1 MNRRLVIFLILMQ
14 FSFVF
19 AQDQFTGIVQY
30 DFIVHNKNDL
40 SFANPYELY
49 FNTTISLYEKIDNPK
64 KNVSKKNN
72 NTTDSEG
79 RMISNKKLKSNLPP
93 PFYYSNTRNKELIFR
108 ENVISKMYFVK
119 DALEPIPWKLQQE
132 HKKIANYNCQKATA
146 KYRGREY
153 TVWFTT
159 EIPVSHGPW
168 KLRGLPGLI
177 LEVTEETG
185 KYGFVANAVNL
196 NPDKELLQKKLK
208 KPDIEGITTMENYIE
223 AIKNKYENTMAMA
236 RASLPRGA
244 RLATDCDVCPDPK
257 NYSLERFD

>member
-1 MNRRLVIFLILMQ
+1 MEKLLYLLTFLISI
-14 FSFVF
+14 SFLH
-19 AQDQFTGIVQY
+19 AQKKVTGKVDYFMTITQP
-30 DFIVHNKNDL
+30 DGIA
-40 SFANPYELY
+40 FANPYTLY
-49 FNTTISLYEKIDNPK
+49 FDNEVSFFIRTGDAKRVDNEKEVDNI
-64 KNVSKKNN
+64 NGNQV
-72 NTTDSEG
+72 THT
-79 RMISNKKLKSNLPP
+79 MIKSNLPQ
-93 PFYYSNTRNKELIFR
+93 PFYYTNTKNQELISR
-108 ENVISKMYFVK
+108 QKIVRAMYLVE
-119 DALEPIPWKLQQE
+119 DILEPISWKLQQK
-132 HKKIANYNCQKATA
+132 HKKIANYNCQKAIA

-196 NPDKELLQKKLK
+196 NPDKELLQKKIK
-208 KPDIEGITTMENYIE
+208 KPDTKGITTMENYIE
-223 AIKNKYENTMAMA
+223 AIKNKYKNTMAMA

>member
-1 MNRRLVIFLILMQ
+1 MKNFLYIVFILGISIHVNGQ
-14 FSFVF
+14 NQVN
-19 AQDQFTGIVQY
+19 GIVDY
-30 DFIVHNKNDL
+30 HFVINNPDG
-40 SFANPYELY
+40 STFANPFKMY
-49 FNTTISLYEKIDNPK
+49 FDQNTTYYTKVGTVREVSDK
-64 KNVSKKNN
+64 SKKVSVGLNDN
-72 NTTDSEG
+72 VVTKNI
-79 RMISNKKLKSNLPP
+79 MKSNLPQ
-93 PFYYSNTRNKELIFR
+93 PFYYTNTKNQELISR
-108 ENVISKMYFVK
+108 QKIVRAMYLVE
-119 DALEPIPWKLQQE
+119 DILEPISWKLQQK
-132 HKKIANYNCQKATA
+132 HKKIANYNCQKAIA

-196 NPDKELLQKKLK
+196 NPDKELLQKKIK
-208 KPDIEGITTMENYIE
+208 KPDTKGITTMENYIE
-223 AIKNKYENTMAMA
+223 AIKNKYKNTMAMA

-244 RLATDCDVCPDPK
+244 RLATDCDICPDPK